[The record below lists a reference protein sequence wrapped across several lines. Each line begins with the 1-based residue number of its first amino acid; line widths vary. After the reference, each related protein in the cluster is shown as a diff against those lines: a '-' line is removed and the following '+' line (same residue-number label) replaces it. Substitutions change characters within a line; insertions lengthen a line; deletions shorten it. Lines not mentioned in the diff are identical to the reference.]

1 MCPAAP
7 GAGSRGRDMARGPG
21 QLSGPRP
28 DTVTMPKR
36 GKRLKFRAH
45 DACSGR
51 GGRGAGRA
59 AEGGLGGRGWRG
71 ETPRGAAAETLPRV

>member
-1 MCPAAP
+1 MAP

-21 QLSGPRP
+21 QLGGPRP

-51 GGRGAGRA
+51 GGRGAGPGGGGGWA
-59 AEGGLGGRGWRG
+59 AGSGGARLRG
-71 ETPRGAAAETLPRV
+71 ERLGDFAPV